1 MEKDRQNLGAVE
13 ELQKRIEEVITMDDF
28 NEFIEELI
36 KESDKKRKR

>member
-1 MEKDRQNLGAVE
+1 MEKNRQDMGAVE
-13 ELQKRIEEVITMDDF
+13 SLQKRIEEVNTMDDF